1 MGPRSG
7 RSIRARC
14 STCAAGASA
23 NTKRAACS
31 HTGLPPKSSVAWTS
45 RRSGCSSTQSC
56 AVDWRSNEQP
66 PARSQRALS
75 AGHPR
80 PQPQSAEFQ
89 AHRVGEVQS
98 RRQQSA
104 VRGPYSAVRATR
116 RRHNQRRRLS
126 DAPGLRLRD
135 LQGIR
140 LVDDGS
146 GQRQADRRCRG
157 NVRGVSDHAGGG
169 GERARQAR
177 GFLWCARVSEPD
189 QMREPRRAR
198 HACGAAGQR
207 RAGDDRIGEGFLM
220 LDTARIRPDF
230 PLLARQENGQRLVY
244 LDNAATSQ
252 KPRKVIEAIVHYYT
266 FHNAN
271 VHRGAYALAVEAT
284 DAYEAART
292 AVARFVNAWAREGVV
307 FTRGTTESINL
318 VAASWGRTNVR
329 RGDTVVVTA
338 MDHHSNIVPWQI
350 LCQEKGATLRMVE
363 ITGDGRI
370 DLADFGRALEAKP
383 KLVAFPYVSNS
394 LGTVNP
400 AAQLIKLAHSAGA
413 VTVVDGAQ
421 SSPHL
426 QVDVQELD
434 CDFYALSGH
443 KMLAPMGS
451 GALIAKPALLEAM
464 PPYHGGGE
472 MIERVWDDRSSWN
485 KIPHK
490 FEGGTPNVEAA
501 VGLGAA
507 IAYLEQL
514 GMDRVAEH
522 ESALAR
528 VAVDRLSQIEG
539 VTVYGPPDHRAGVV
553 PFTYGD
559 IHPHDLATILDKDG
573 VCIRAGHHCTQP
585 LMRRLGVAATARAS
599 FYIYNDVD
607 DIDALVAAVRKAGEL
622 FGVPA

>member
-1 MGPRSG
+1 
-7 RSIRARC
+7 
-14 STCAAGASA
+14 
-23 NTKRAACS
+23 
-31 HTGLPPKSSVAWTS
+31 
-45 RRSGCSSTQSC
+45 
-56 AVDWRSNEQP
+56 
-66 PARSQRALS
+66 
-75 AGHPR
+75 
-80 PQPQSAEFQ
+80 
-89 AHRVGEVQS
+89 
-98 RRQQSA
+98 
-104 VRGPYSAVRATR
+104 
-116 RRHNQRRRLS
+116 
-126 DAPGLRLRD
+126 
-135 LQGIR
+135 
-140 LVDDGS
+140 
-146 GQRQADRRCRG
+146 
-157 NVRGVSDHAGGG
+157 
-169 GERARQAR
+169 
-177 GFLWCARVSEPD
+177 
-189 QMREPRRAR
+189 
-198 HACGAAGQR
+198 
-207 RAGDDRIGEGFLM
+207 M
-220 LDTARIRPDF
+220 LDTKKIRPDF
-230 PLLARQENGQRLVY
+230 PILARKENGRRLVY

-252 KPRKVIEAIVHYYT
+252 KPRHVIDAIVRYYQ

-271 VHRGAYALAVEAT
+271 VHRGAYTLAVKAT
-284 DAYEAART
+284 EAYEAARS
-292 AVARFVNAWAREGVV
+292 AVARFVNAWALEGVV

-318 VAASWGRTNVR
+318 VAASWGRANVT

-363 ITGDGRI
+363 ITEDGRI
-370 DLADFGRALEAKP
+370 DLSDFGRALEAKP
-383 KLVAFPYVSNS
+383 KIVAFPYVSNA

-400 AAQLIKLAHSAGA
+400 AAQLAKLAHAAGA
-413 VTVVDGAQ
+413 VAVVDGAQ

-426 QVDVQELD
+426 RVDVQTID

-472 MIERVWDDRSSWN
+472 MIERVWDDHSTWN
-485 KIPHK
+485 QIPHK

-514 GMDRVAEH
+514 GMDGIAQH
-522 ESALAR
+522 EQELAR
-528 VAVDRLSQIEG
+528 ITIERLSQIEG
-539 VTVYGPPDHRAGVV
+539 VTIYGPRDHRAGVV

-559 IHPHDLATILDKDG
+559 VHPHDLATILDRDG

-607 DIDALVAAVRKAGEL
+607 DVDALVTAVRKAGEL

>member
-1 MGPRSG
+1 
-7 RSIRARC
+7 
-14 STCAAGASA
+14 
-23 NTKRAACS
+23 
-31 HTGLPPKSSVAWTS
+31 
-45 RRSGCSSTQSC
+45 
-56 AVDWRSNEQP
+56 
-66 PARSQRALS
+66 
-75 AGHPR
+75 
-80 PQPQSAEFQ
+80 
-89 AHRVGEVQS
+89 
-98 RRQQSA
+98 
-104 VRGPYSAVRATR
+104 
-116 RRHNQRRRLS
+116 
-126 DAPGLRLRD
+126 
-135 LQGIR
+135 
-140 LVDDGS
+140 
-146 GQRQADRRCRG
+146 
-157 NVRGVSDHAGGG
+157 
-169 GERARQAR
+169 
-177 GFLWCARVSEPD
+177 
-189 QMREPRRAR
+189 
-198 HACGAAGQR
+198 
-207 RAGDDRIGEGFLM
+207 M
-220 LDTARIRPDF
+220 LDTGRIRPDF
-230 PLLARQENGQRLVY
+230 PILAQQENGHRLVY

-252 KPRKVIEAIVHYYT
+252 KPRKVIDAIVHYYT

-271 VHRGAYALAVEAT
+271 VHRGAYALAVAAT

-318 VAASWGRTNVR
+318 VAGSWGRANVR

-363 ITGDGRI
+363 ITEDGRI
-370 DLADFGRALEAKP
+370 DLSDFGHALEAKP
-383 KLVAFPYVSNS
+383 KIVAFPYVSNS

-400 AAQLIKLAHSAGA
+400 VAQLGKLAHAAGA

-426 QVDVQELD
+426 RVDVQAID

-451 GALIAKPALLEAM
+451 GALVAKPALLEAM

-472 MIERVWDDRSSWN
+472 MIERVWDDRSTWN

-514 GMDRVAEH
+514 GLDKVSAH
-522 ESALAR
+522 EQELAR
-528 VAVDRLSQIEG
+528 LTIERLSQIEG
-539 VTVYGPPDHRAGVV
+539 VTIYGPRDHRAGVV

-622 FGVPA
+622 FGVLAS